1 MNKLTI
7 LGVVITVMTVVAYGA
22 FVLLGA
28 WIDGRRQAVRERGE
42 HPVTTSAGNVEAR
55 EHTETLPGRD

>member
-7 LGVVITVMTVVAYGA
+7 FGIAITVTIVVAYGA

-42 HPVTTSAGNVEAR
+42 HPVTTSSGNVEAR
-55 EHTETLPGRD
+55 EQQTRNDD

>member
-1 MNKLTI
+1 MSKLTI
-7 LGVVITVMTVVAYGA
+7 LGMALALTAVFAYGA

-28 WIDGRRQAVRERGE
+28 WIDGRRQAVREQGK

-55 EHTETLPGRD
+55 EDYEAR